1 VMMAGGEWL
10 MGMPR
15 WVRRGIYAGMHWQVD
30 RKLRGAVNAMRREAG
45 VKGEDVRCVFRS
57 WWNSP
62 DGVVCL
68 FPEWYARKAGDWPR
82 QAVTTRFPLYDEGE
96 EREVDGELER
106 FLEGGERPVV
116 ITPGS
121 ANVQAERFLREA
133 VEGVAGMG
141 RRAIVVTRT
150 AEHLPRTI
158 PAGVKWFEYV
168 PFGRIFSRAAA
179 VVHHGGIGTT
189 AQCFA
194 AGVPQ
199 LIMPMA
205 HDQPDNAWRVRGLGC
220 GEYLYPKRF
229 VAGEIGRV
237 LGRLMESESVREDCA
252 RVKGLMRG
260 QMTGAALAEVI
271 EGMARRDF

>member
-1 VMMAGGEWL
+1 
-10 MGMPR
+10 
-15 WVRRGIYAGMHWQVD
+15 
-30 RKLRGAVNAMRREAG
+30 
-45 VKGEDVRCVFRS
+45 
-57 WWNSP
+57 
-62 DGVVCL
+62 VCL
-68 FPEWYARKAGDWPR
+68 FPEWYAQKAGDWPR

-96 EREVDGELER
+96 EREVEAGLEE
-106 FLEGGERPVV
+106 FLAGGESPVV

-141 RRAIVVTRT
+141 KRALVVTR
-150 AEHLPRTI
+150 ERGQLPERL
-158 PAGVKWFEYV
+158 PEGVAWFEYV
-168 PFGRIFSRAAA
+168 PFGRIFPRAAA

-205 HDQPDNAWRVRGLGC
+205 HDQPDNAWRVRRLGC
-220 GEYLYPKRF
+220 GEYLYPKKF
-229 VAGEIGRV
+229 VSAEIGRV
-237 LGRLMESESVREDCA
+237 LGRLMASESVREGCA

-260 QMTGAALAEVI
+260 QITGEALAEVI
-271 EGMARRDF
+271 EGIARRDF